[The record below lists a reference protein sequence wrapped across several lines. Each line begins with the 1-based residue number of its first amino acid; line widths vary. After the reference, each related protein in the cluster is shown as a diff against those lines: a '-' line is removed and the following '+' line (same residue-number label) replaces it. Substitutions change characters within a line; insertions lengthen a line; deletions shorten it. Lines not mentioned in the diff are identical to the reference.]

1 MPHQVAITIRAPIR
15 AGAVAAL
22 SELLA
27 ELGRK
32 GAHDRAIPFG
42 ELPGVHFARF
52 FVLEEVKDLDG
63 RPIPASLVYLSD
75 VDAPLDRHLR
85 QLGGKADVLDE
96 VFGYCEDYPV
106 AASTVAARV
115 AWLRRHLVSSAV
127 TYVNTVG
134 RGLDQIRQEARLRE
148 ALQDF
153 LDEPGR
159 DWSGR
164 TPAEVRREIQRF
176 VASRPDL
183 AWAMSPPRRPGIVF
197 RVRETAHKVALPLL
211 VLLLLPGLI
220 VALPVWAVLLR
231 WHERRDKEEAKRADP
246 ARVAELTKYED
257 HVAQNAFT
265 AIGFVKAG
273 IFRRVTM
280 RVVLAVVSYAVRHFY
295 NAGTL
300 AGVRTIHFAR
310 WVPID
315 GGRRLFFASNYDG
328 SQESYMSE
336 FIDRLAWGL
345 NAVFSNGH
353 GYPRVRWLIKGGAE
367 NEQAFKNYLRSHQVP
382 APVWYSAYDNLT
394 ADNVAAN
401 ARIRA
406 GLHANLTPAQVTDW
420 LALL

>member
-1 MPHQVAITIRAPIR
+1 MPHQVAITIHAPIR
-15 AGAVAAL
+15 AGSAADL
-22 SELLA
+22 RELLA

-32 GAHDRAIPFG
+32 GAHDGAIPFG

-52 FVLEEVKDLDG
+52 FVLDQVGDLDG

-85 QLGGKADVLDE
+85 QLAGKADVLDQ

-106 AASTVAARV
+106 AVPALGARV
-115 AWLRRHLVSSAV
+115 AWLRRHVVSSAV

-148 ALQDF
+148 AIQDF

-159 DWSGR
+159 DWAGR
-164 TPAEVRREIQRF
+164 SPTEVRREVRRF

-183 AWAMSPPRRPGIVF
+183 ARAMSPPRRPGIVF
-197 RVRETAHKVALPLL
+197 RVRETAHKIALPLVVLVLSPALLVALP
-211 VLLLLPGLI
+211 
-220 VALPVWAVLLR
+220 AWAVLLR
-231 WHERRDKEEAKRADP
+231 WHERRDEEETKRPDP
-246 ARVAELTKYED
+246 MLVAELTSYED
-257 HVAQNAFT
+257 HVVQNAFT
-265 AIGFVKAG
+265 AVGFVKAG
-273 IFRRVTM
+273 LFRRLTM
-280 RVVLAVVSYAVRHFY
+280 RIVLAGVSYAVRHFY
-295 NAGTL
+295 NAGSL

-315 GGRRLFFASNYDG
+315 DGRRLFFASNYDG
-328 SQESYMSE
+328 SQESYMSD

-353 GYPRVRWLIKGGAE
+353 GYPRTRWLVKGGAE
-367 NEQAFKNYLRSHQVP
+367 NEQAFKNYLRNHQLP

-406 GLHANLTPAQVTDW
+406 GLHADLTPAQTADW